1 MAIADF
7 LSDDCGLR
15 LRIVDLDCRLSIWA
29 RAPIGS
35 LQSESSI
42 VNRQFRSTIVNRQF
56 RSTIVNRQSSISFDN
71 RQSQSTIDNPKIGSH
86 QSAIRHRVC

>member
-42 VNRQFRSTIVNRQF
+42 VNRQFRSTIVNRQ
-56 RSTIVNRQSSISFDN
+56 SSISFDN

-86 QSAIRHRVC
+86 QSAIRNRVC